1 MSNLL
6 PIPSIAS
13 ARAAARNRI
22 IAAAAA
28 LLLIAVIPP
37 LCIAAVAYVALPSD
51 AGAVAPA
58 ARQEATDLAALDQSQ
73 RLMSQLTPMLVPE
86 RAPHN
91 AVISV
96 LSLAPAGVAV
106 TGISYARDGTRL
118 GEGTLT
124 LSGVATASTIASY
137 RDALLESKQFAS
149 VGVPVNALVGFDAR
163 PFTITLTG
171 TF

>member
-91 AVISV
+91 AVIPV
-96 LSLAPAGVAV
+96 LNL
-106 TGISYARDGTRL
+106 
-118 GEGTLT
+118 
-124 LSGVATASTIASY
+124 
-137 RDALLESKQFAS
+137 
-149 VGVPVNALVGFDAR
+149 PVFALVLNSPLPGFPR
-163 PFTITLTG
+163 LKGWPRSPRKRHRVRVSVFHTL
-171 TF
+171 F